1 MTDTYNGIKIE
12 QLPVGMMQVNCY
24 LVYDSRTLEGIVVDP
39 GDEGSHIMHRI
50 EDLGLKIGMIVLT
63 HGHADHIGSLAYVR
77 RKVSCKVAIGEGD
90 AEMLTKAD
98 LNLSDA
104 LGRSITNPP
113 ADILLSEGDTIPVG
127 SSNLTVIET
136 PGHTMGGIS
145 LLGDGFVISGDL
157 LFAGSIGRV
166 DLPGGSY
173 GTIISVIKAKILG
186 LGDECVIYPGHGP
199 TTSVLQEKTFNPFLI
214 EE

>member
-1 MTDTYNGIKIE
+1 MTDEHNGIQVE

-24 LVYDSRTLEGIVVDP
+24 LVYNLRTLEGIVVDP
-39 GDEGSHIMHRI
+39 GDEGSHIIHRI
-50 EDLGLKIGMIVLT
+50 EDLGLKISMIVLT
-63 HGHADHIGSLAYVR
+63 HGHADHIGGLEYVR
-77 RKVSCKVAIGEGD
+77 RRLEVEVAIGKGD

-104 LGRSITNPP
+104 LGMPITNPP
-113 ADILLSEGDTIPVG
+113 ADILLSEGDTIPIG
-127 SSNLTVIET
+127 DKNLTVIET
-136 PGHTMGGIS
+136 PGHTLGGIS
-145 LLGDGFVISGDL
+145 LVGEGFVICGDL

-173 GTIISVIKAKILG
+173 DTIISVIKTKILV
-186 LGDECVIYPGHGP
+186 LGDECVVYPGHGP
-199 TTSVLQEKTFNPFLI
+199 KTSVPQEKTFNPFLI